1 MASLTLKHVDRA
13 FPNGY
18 EAVKDLNF
26 QIEDGEFVILTGPSG
41 SGKSAVMRMIAGLDE
56 VKNGEIWIGDK
67 LVNSLPPEERG
78 IAMIFQ
84 NYTVYPRMTVLENVE
99 LGLRLRGIDEK
110 EIGKRT
116 LEVLELLDVR
126 FAKVKNLSDL
136 WKHRT
141 ALARAMILE
150 PDVILM
156 DEPLRNVSPKFHNQL
171 TQELVELQERT
182 GVTILYATKNV
193 EEMALLGKRKVMV

>member
-1 MASLTLKHVDRA
+1 MDWRQVGQQS
-13 FPNGY
+13 
-18 EAVKDLNF
+18 
-26 QIEDGEFVILTGPSG
+26 
-41 SGKSAVMRMIAGLDE
+41 SAGGARNCYD
-56 VKNGEIWIGDK
+56 
-67 LVNSLPPEERG
+67 
-78 IAMIFQ
+78 FQ

-116 LEVLELLDVR
+116 LEVLELLDLVEVR

-156 DEPLRNVSPKFHNQL
+156 DEPLRNVSPNF
-171 TQELVELQERT
+171 
-182 GVTILYATKNV
+182 IIS
-193 EEMALLGKRKVMV
+193 

>member
-78 IAMIFQ
+78 ICYDFS
-84 NYTVYPRMTVLENVE
+84 E
-99 LGLRLRGIDEK
+99 LYCVSTNDSS
-110 EIGKRT
+110 GKC
-116 LEVLELLDVR
+116 
-126 FAKVKNLSDL
+126 
-136 WKHRT
+136 
-141 ALARAMILE
+141 
-150 PDVILM
+150 
-156 DEPLRNVSPKFHNQL
+156 
-171 TQELVELQERT
+171 RT
-182 GVTILYATKNV
+182 GLKTS
-193 EEMALLGKRKVMV
+193 RHR

>member
-67 LVNSLPPEERG
+67 LVNEQITGNTSYV
-78 IAMIFQ
+78 MD
-84 NYTVYPRMTVLENVE
+84 YT
-99 LGLRLRGIDEK
+99 RL
-110 EIGKRT
+110 
-116 LEVLELLDVR
+116 V
-126 FAKVKNLSDL
+126 A
-136 WKHRT
+136 
-141 ALARAMILE
+141 
-150 PDVILM
+150 
-156 DEPLRNVSPKFHNQL
+156 
-171 TQELVELQERT
+171 
-182 GVTILYATKNV
+182 
-193 EEMALLGKRKVMV
+193 

>member
-56 VKNGEIWIGDK
+56 VKN
-67 LVNSLPPEERG
+67 SLPPEERG

-116 LEVLELLDVR
+116 LEVLELLDLVEVR

-156 DEPLRNVSPKFHNQL
+156 DEPLRNVNPKFHNQL

>member
-84 NYTVYPRMTVLENVE
+84 NYTVYPRMT
-99 LGLRLRGIDEK
+99 
-110 EIGKRT
+110 
-116 LEVLELLDVR
+116 
-126 FAKVKNLSDL
+126 
-136 WKHRT
+136 
-141 ALARAMILE
+141 
-150 PDVILM
+150 
-156 DEPLRNVSPKFHNQL
+156 
-171 TQELVELQERT
+171 QELVELQEKT